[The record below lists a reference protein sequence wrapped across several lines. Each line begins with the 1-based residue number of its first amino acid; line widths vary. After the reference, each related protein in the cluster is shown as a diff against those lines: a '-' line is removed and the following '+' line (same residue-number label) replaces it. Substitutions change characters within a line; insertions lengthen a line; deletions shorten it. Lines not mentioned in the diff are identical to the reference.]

1 MLNHEQRAVHITVNF
16 MVGMNMNLITQIV
29 VKTNK
34 KLEEVDVYNDI
45 QRQCR
50 LLKMSRR
57 AIVVEIHKEI
67 YGFSGK
73 LKWPDGS
80 DYKKPICI
88 YTEFDLE
95 NRWYTDFLKINS
107 DGKPASRSCKYN
119 RIRLLDILLQIK
131 ASKS

>member
-1 MLNHEQRAVHITVNF
+1 

-80 DYKKPICI
+80 D
-88 YTEFDLE
+88 
-95 NRWYTDFLKINS
+95 
-107 DGKPASRSCKYN
+107 
-119 RIRLLDILLQIK
+119 
-131 ASKS
+131 